1 VCVLK
6 TPILVKKKALVYLTK
21 AVGKTIFFVFL
32 KKLEREFMPGQ
43 QKSSKGPLR
52 PWYKEAI
59 RSGTGIR
66 VLIHTLSVSKQKSF
80 SFPEKP
86 AF

>member
-1 VCVLK
+1 
-6 TPILVKKKALVYLTK
+6 LTK

-32 KKLEREFMPGQ
+32 KKTLEREFMPGP

-80 SFPEKP
+80 SFHEKP
-86 AF
+86 VFFNFNQLYIKEY

>member
-1 VCVLK
+1 VAKLFFFVFLK
-6 TPILVKKKALVYLTK
+6 NLTK
-21 AVGKTIFFVFL
+21 AVGKTFFFRL
-32 KKLEREFMPGQ
+32 FKKTLEREFMPGQ